1 MNFNTFRLLGVLR
14 CHQKLFLFLTR
25 FKTKYGTRTHRSIP
39 PTGLSNAHFG
49 LWLSK
54 AYNQSQLI
62 HRYAGGAI
70 LKSETI
76 RSFAVQ
82 KKKTE
87 KSHYSHFIMQE
98 CSLRSRFRRLE
109 TDDIAANI
117 LCGDARS
124 ADATNKNAWI
134 ALVDNIKRFR
144 TVLRSILHRSF
155 QRRMHELVHCVW
167 RMCSI
172 GT

>member
-1 MNFNTFRLLGVLR
+1 MFKNKSEWNTNTTIYST
-14 CHQKLFLFLTR
+14 HSLTP
-25 FKTKYGTRTHRSIP
+25 IWP
-39 PTGLSNAHFG
+39 VA
-49 LWLSK
+49 
-54 AYNQSQLI
+54 
-62 HRYAGGAI
+62 
-70 LKSETI
+70 LKSIATNSPLGR
-76 RSFAVQ
+76 RSYFTVSNDIYEALCR
-82 KKKTE
+82 KKNQTE

-124 ADATNKNAWI
+124 ADATNKNARI

-172 GT
+172 GTYTIQERNKTQPVSLLPDKITQ

>member
-1 MNFNTFRLLGVLR
+1 MYT
-14 CHQKLFLFLTR
+14 KL
-25 FKTKYGTRTHRSIP
+25 YC
-39 PTGLSNAHFG
+39 TG
-49 LWLSK
+49 
-54 AYNQSQLI
+54 
-62 HRYAGGAI
+62 
-70 LKSETI
+70 
-76 RSFAVQ
+76 
-82 KKKTE
+82 KKRE

-124 ADATNKNAWI
+124 ADATNKNARI

-155 QRRMHELVHCVW
+155 QRRKCTNLCIVYGGCALSGRKIQERNKTQLV
-167 RMCSI
+167 SLLPDGI
-172 GT
+172 TQ